1 MRRLLRS
8 RSEINDRA
16 ARHGCPEDG
25 RRRRLRYRRL
35 LCALCSLGVV
45 CAASVQ
51 RASAAVQDYIGR
63 PIGSVRIFTEG
74 RETTDPVLTSIVE
87 TAADAPLSML
97 QVRESVAH
105 LFSLGQFEG
114 VSVDAALEN
123 GRVALRYELVPI
135 HPVARIR
142 FTGALRAPG
151 IDTGALRQALVDRYG
166 ISPPLGRVADM
177 TRILADALRERGYL
191 RASITPHPEI
201 EHAPERA
208 TLVFDIEPGPRT
220 VLGQVEIVGVPT
232 VSRSELVNRLGVAAG
247 AAYQRDALNA
257 RIERYVEERRSRG
270 YYEARISP
278 SVRVS
283 DDGTVADLTLNVA
296 PGPHVRVVFAG
307 DPLPADRRAELVPV
321 EREGSV
327 DEDLLE
333 DSSNR
338 IEEFLKAQG
347 YRDATAP
354 HRRETRDNELVVTFT
369 ITRGQQYRVST
380 FEIAGNTSVPTAD
393 FEPAL
398 RVRSGQPFS
407 EARLDA
413 DVQLIEDLYHRR
425 GFAAAAVHAAVEI
438 VTSTPPPAQV
448 PVTIRAAI
456 NQGPQTTVDAIVFNG
471 NQALGDASLRSRVR
485 LQAGGPYVPGL
496 VAVDRDAIQLA
507 YQDLGY
513 ESATVEP
520 QAVFSQSDTHVTVT
534 FAIREGP
541 QVFVDHV
548 LIVGN
553 VRTSTSTISHELQV
567 KPGDPFSLSAIND
580 SQRRLAELGLFRRA
594 RITELRHGSENQRD
608 LLVTIEEAPPTTI
621 GYGGGVEASRRV
633 VNNSVPGVAAVAD
646 EVFEVAPRA
655 FFEIGRRN
663 VFGKNRSLNFF
674 SSVAIHPPQDTLAT
688 FTEYRLIGTYREPR
702 LFDTAADAFVT
713 ATFEQQTR
721 SSFNF
726 ARRGVS
732 AALGRR
738 LTREISAQAGYQLQR
753 TEVFDEQL
761 DPADVLLI
769 DRIFPKVRL
778 SSFSASVVRDTRN
791 DAVDPAAGDYL
802 SANGQLAARA
812 IGSQVGFVK
821 SFFTAQAF
829 RAIPHTNRVV
839 FAGSVRL
846 GLADGFVHEQIDDN
860 GVVIPGVL
868 IEDLPQSERFYAGG
882 DTTIRGFALDR
893 VGTRHIPAERSDT
906 LTEDLLPVGG
916 NGLVI
921 FNAELRAPVAGGLG
935 VVGFFDTGN
944 VFARVNNIDFGE
956 LRSAVGGGVRYK
968 SPFGPIR
975 FDVGFKVNR
984 QPGEGL
990 TAWFVSFGQ
999 AF

>member
-1 MRRLLRS
+1 
-8 RSEINDRA
+8 
-16 ARHGCPEDG
+16 
-25 RRRRLRYRRL
+25 
-35 LCALCSLGVV
+35 VV
-45 CAASVQ
+45 
-51 RASAAVQDYIGR
+51 G
-63 PIGSVRIFTEG
+63 T
-74 RETTDPVLTSIVE
+74 
-87 TAADAPLSML
+87 
-97 QVRESVAH
+97 
-105 LFSLGQFEG
+105 
-114 VSVDAALEN
+114 
-123 GRVALRYELVPI
+123 
-135 HPVARIR
+135 
-142 FTGALRAPG
+142 
-151 IDTGALRQALVDRYG
+151 
-166 ISPPLGRVADM
+166 
-177 TRILADALRERGYL
+177 
-191 RASITPHPEI
+191 
-201 EHAPERA
+201 
-208 TLVFDIEPGPRT
+208 
-220 VLGQVEIVGVPT
+220 VEIVGVPT
-232 VSRSELVNRLGVAAG
+232 VSRAELLKRLGVAHG
-247 AAYQRDALNA
+247 APYQAEALNT
-257 RIERYVEERRSRG
+257 RIEKYVEDRRSRG
-270 YYEARISP
+270 FYEARVSP
-278 SVRVS
+278 AVRVS
-283 DDGTVADLTLNVA
+283 EDGRVADVTLNVA

-307 DPLPADRRAELVPV
+307 DSLPSDRRAELVPV

-354 HRRETRDNELVVTFT
+354 HRRETKDGELVITFT
-369 ITRGQQYRVST
+369 VTRGQQSKVSA
-380 FEIAGNTSVPTAD
+380 FDVSGNPSLALAEL
-393 FEPAL
+393 EPAL
-398 RVRSGQPFS
+398 RVHVGEPFS
-407 EARLDA
+407 EARLEA
-413 DVQLIEDLYHRR
+413 DVQMIEDLYHRR
-425 GFAAAAVHAAVEI
+425 GFAAASVRTTTEI
-438 VTSTPPPAQV
+438 VTATPPPAQI
-448 PVTIRAAI
+448 PVAI
-456 NQGPQTTVDAIVFNG
+456 HAVVTEGPQTTVDAVAFSG
-471 NQALGDASLRSRVR
+471 NQALTDEALRAQVR
-485 LQAGGPYVPGL
+485 LRGGAPYVPGL
-496 VAVDRDAIQLA
+496 VAVDRDAIQIA

-520 QAVFSQSDTHVTVT
+520 RTLFSQNDTHATVT

-567 KPGDPFSLSAIND
+567 KSGDPFSLSAIND

-594 RITELRHGSENQRD
+594 RITELRHGAESQRD
-608 LLVTIEEAPPTTI
+608 LLVTVEEAPPTTV
-621 GYGGGVEASRRV
+621 GYGGGVEGSKRV
-633 VNNSVPGVAAVAD
+633 VNNSRPGEATVAD

-674 SSVAIHPPQDTLAT
+674 SSIAVHPPHDNLAT

-761 DPADVLLI
+761 DPNDVLLI

-778 SSFSASVVRDTRN
+778 SSFSASVVRDTRS
-791 DAVDPAAGDYL
+791 DAVDPASGEYL

-829 RAIPHTNRVV
+829 RAIPHTSRVV
-839 FAGSVRL
+839 FAASARF
-846 GLADGFVHEQIDDN
+846 GLADGFVHEEFDEN
-860 GVVIPGVL
+860 GLVIPGVL

-893 VGTRHIPAERSDT
+893 VGTRHLPPERADT

-921 FNAELRAPVAGGLG
+921 FNAELRAPVSGGLG
-935 VVGFFDTGN
+935 VVGFLDTGN
-944 VFARVNNIDFGE
+944 VFARVSNIDFAE

-975 FDVGFKVNR
+975 LDIGFKVNR
-984 QPGEGL
+984 QPGEAL

>member
-1 MRRLLRS
+1 MDRIRKALRVSILSLLLAWCAMP
-8 RSEINDRA
+8 A
-16 ARHGCPEDG
+16 A
-25 RRRRLRYRRL
+25 
-35 LCALCSLGVV
+35 
-45 CAASVQ
+45 
-51 RASAAVQDYIGR
+51 AAVQDYLGR
-63 PIGSVRIFTEG
+63 PIAAVRLFSEG
-74 RETTDPVLTSIVE
+74 RETTDPILTSIVE
-87 TAADAPLSML
+87 TAPGTPLSMA

-123 GRVALRYELVPI
+123 GRVTLRYELIPI

-142 FTGALRAPG
+142 FTGALDAPG
-151 IDTGALRQALVDRYG
+151 IDTGALRRAVVDRYG

-177 TRILADALRERGYL
+177 TRIIADALHERGYL
-191 RASITPHPEI
+191 RATVTPRPEI
-201 EHAPERA
+201 EHEPERA
-208 TLVFDIEPGPRT
+208 TLVFAIDPGPRT
-220 VLGQVEIVGVPT
+220 VIGTVDIVGIPT
-232 VSRSELVNRLGVAAG
+232 VSRSELLNRLGVAHG
-247 AAYQRDALNA
+247 APYQADALNM
-257 RIERYVEERRSRG
+257 RIEKYVEDRRSRG
-270 YYEARISP
+270 FYEARVSP
-278 SVRVS
+278 TVRVS
-283 DDGTVADLTLNVA
+283 EDGSVVDLTLNVA

-307 DPLPADRRAELVPV
+307 DPLPSDRRAELVPV

-354 HRRETRDNELVVTFT
+354 HRRETKDGELQITFT
-369 ITRGQQYRVST
+369 VTRGQQSRVSA
-380 FEIAGNTSVPTAD
+380 FEIIGNSSLPAAE

-398 RVRSGQPFS
+398 RVRVGQPFS
-407 EARLDA
+407 EARLAA
-413 DVQLIEDLYHRR
+413 DVQMIEDLYHRR
-425 GFAAAAVHAAVEI
+425 GFAAAAVRTTTEI
-438 VTSTPPPAQV
+438 VTDTPPPAQI
-448 PVTIRAAI
+448 PVAVHAVVSE
-456 NQGPQTTVDAIVFNG
+456 GPQTTVDAVAFSG
-471 NQALGDASLRSRVR
+471 NQALTDTALRAQVR
-485 LQAGGPYVPGL
+485 LRAGAPYVPGL

-520 QAVFSQSDTHVTVT
+520 RTLFSQNDTHATVT

-553 VRTSTSTISHELQV
+553 VRTSTETISRELQV
-567 KPGDPFSLSAIND
+567 KSGDPFSLSAIND
-580 SQRRLAELGLFRRA
+580 SQRRLAALGLFRRA
-594 RITELRHGSENQRD
+594 RITELRHGAETQRD
-608 LLVTIEEAPPTTI
+608 LLVTIEEAPPTTV
-621 GYGGGVEASRRV
+621 GYGGGGEGSRRV
-633 VNNSVPGVAAVAD
+633 VNNSRPGEAAVAD

-655 FFEIGRRN
+655 FFQIGRRN

-674 SSVAIHPPQDTLAT
+674 SSIAVHPPHDTLAT

-713 ATFEQQTR
+713 ATVEQQTR

-726 ARRGVS
+726 AQRGVS
-732 AALGRR
+732 AGLGRR

-761 DPADVLLI
+761 DPNDVALI

-778 SSFSASVVRDTRN
+778 SSFSTSLVRDTRN
-791 DAVDPAAGDYL
+791 DAVEPTAGDYL

-829 RAIPHTNRVV
+829 RAIPHTRRLV
-839 FAGSVRL
+839 FATSARL
-846 GLADGFVHEQIDDN
+846 GLANGFVHEDIDAN
-860 GVVIPGVL
+860 GVTIPGVL

-893 VGTRHIPAERSDT
+893 VGTRHIPAEQTDT

-921 FNAELRAPVAGGLG
+921 FNAELRAPVSGGLG
-935 VVGFFDTGN
+935 VVGFVDTGN
-944 VFARVNNIDFGE
+944 VFARVSNIDLGE

-975 FDVGFKVNR
+975 LDIGFKVNR
-984 QPGEGL
+984 QPGEAL